1 MVKNDVSK
9 MKHNHS
15 TEIGHIIGA
24 IKDIP
29 NQTKILALNAS
40 IQSARAGKLHKQL
53 NDNQEIFQ
61 VVKRLNDAVN
71 GLQVVIERLTK
82 D

>member
-1 MVKNDVSK
+1 ML
-9 MKHNHS
+9 
-15 TEIGHIIGA
+15 
-24 IKDIP
+24 P
-29 NQTKILALNAS
+29 L
-40 IQSARAGKLHKQL
+40 IQLEQGELHKKL